1 MSELGQCALNFK
13 EGIEKAME
21 KGSGGPQERKEKG
34 WLKDGGEKGGRRR
47 EGSLVEGGGLMKQMG
62 G

>member
-1 MSELGQCALNFK
+1 MSELGQCTLNFK

-21 KGSGGPQERKEKG
+21 KGSGGSGERKEKG
-34 WLKDGGEKGGRRR
+34 WVRERREKGGIRK
-47 EGSLVEGGGLMKQMG
+47 EGTLVEDGGLMKQKG